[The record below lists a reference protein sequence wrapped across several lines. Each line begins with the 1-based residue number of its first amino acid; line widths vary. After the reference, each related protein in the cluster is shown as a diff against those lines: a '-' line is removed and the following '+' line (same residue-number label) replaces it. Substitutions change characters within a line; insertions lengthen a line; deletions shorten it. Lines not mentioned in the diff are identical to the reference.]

1 MTGRLAGKL
10 ALVTGASRGI
20 GAAVAKLFA
29 REGAHIVAVARTVGG
44 LEALDDAIKAEGGE
58 ATLVPLDIT
67 DGAGIDRLGAALHAK
82 FSKLDILV
90 GNAAMLGVLSP
101 VGHIDPPLFER
112 TLAINVTA
120 NYRLIRSLDPLLRL
134 SDAGRAIFVTSGA
147 SKRAIP
153 FWSLYCSTKAAM
165 ESLVLCYAA
174 EVESTKVRVNLINP
188 GPTRT
193 KMRAEAFPGEDPM
206 QLPPAEAIA
215 EAFLP
220 LAEDKCTLHGAW
232 VAADEWLKG
241 RGLVRQ

>member
-1 MTGRLAGKL
+1 MSKRLAGRL

-20 GAAVAKLFA
+20 GAAVARLFA
-29 REGAHIVAVARTVGG
+29 REGAHVVAVARTVGG
-44 LEALDDAIKAEGGE
+44 LEALDDAIKAEGGA

-82 FSKLDILV
+82 FGKLDILV

-174 EVESTKVRVNLINP
+174 EVESTTVRVNLINP

-193 KMRAEAFPGEDPM
+193 KMRAEAFPGEDPL
-206 QLPPAEAIA
+206 QLPTPDAIA

-220 LAEDKCTLHGAW
+220 LAEASCTLHGVW
-232 VAADEWLKG
+232 VAADEWLEA
-241 RGLVRQ
+241 REMARH